1 MFLDE
6 ENLDDAQNEDLL
18 TGIELMYFA
27 YRGFTSDPDK
37 ILSEYGYGRAHHR
50 VVHFIKG
57 HEGLRVND
65 LLAILGI
72 TKQSLNRVLRQLIE
86 NGMVE
91 QHVGEKDRRE
101 RRLYL
106 TEKGH
111 GFESD
116 LAVVQ
121 QARLRE
127 AFAQAGPEAVKGFRQ
142 VLKALMDED
151 QKAHFSKRIERG

>member
-1 MFLDE
+1 MHLEGEPLDKVE
-6 ENLDDAQNEDLL
+6 DDDLL

-37 ILSEYGYGRAHHR
+37 ILAKYGYGRAHHR
-50 VVHFIKG
+50 VVHFING

-72 TKQSLNRVLRQLIE
+72 TKQSLNRVLRHLIDD
-86 NGMVE
+86 GLVE
-91 QHVGEKDRRE
+91 QRIGEQDKRE
-101 RRLYL
+101 RRLFL
-106 TEKGH
+106 TENGRA
-111 GFESD
+111 FEQD
-116 LAVVQ
+116 LAEVQ

-127 AFAQAGPEAVKGFRQ
+127 AYAQSGADAVKGFRQ

-151 QKAHFSKRIERG
+151 QMEHFSKPVDRG